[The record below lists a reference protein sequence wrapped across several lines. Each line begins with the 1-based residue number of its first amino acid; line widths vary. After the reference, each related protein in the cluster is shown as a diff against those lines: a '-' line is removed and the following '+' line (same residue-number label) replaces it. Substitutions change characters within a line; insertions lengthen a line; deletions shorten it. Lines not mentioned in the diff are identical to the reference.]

1 MERGFVILLSWTIP
15 SNQSSTV
22 WTFRRILLS
31 VYILSICSLY
41 YYRFMQHSQC
51 SYLCGCRCAWWSHQ
65 LHNLQ
70 LRHETDTIF
79 CSDTSLS
86 WCNTYY
92 IIWMKNTLIKQSG
105 VGVTKR
111 ASTLVITSCPPTRG
125 RNSVVRNFPQF
136 FYNVYFLFHK
146 DSFLFVS
153 FLIVHLLV

>member
-22 WTFRRILLS
+22 WTFRRILIS

-51 SYLCGCRCAWWSHQ
+51 SYLCGCRYAWWSHQ

-70 LRHETDTIF
+70 LSHETDTIF

-92 IIWMKNTLIKQSG
+92 IIWMKNTLIKQRG
-105 VGVTKR
+105 GTKR
-111 ASTLVITSCPPTRG
+111 ASSTIYNIPSTLHGGDSRFYKLWTTKSK
-125 RNSVVRNFPQF
+125 RN
-136 FYNVYFLFHK
+136 YGK
-146 DSFLFVS
+146 DRLN
-153 FLIVHLLV
+153 